1 MSAINEQFYG
11 QKADWIN
18 IDNARY
24 DLFKPAWTEGSYNT
38 TRYGSLDTLVRS
50 SSYNPENQATVPL
63 DSSIVPW
70 KVNKNSK
77 ICNRHYC
84 EVSFPNHVAGDASA
98 TDYFGQHAS
107 YKESDESALKEVN
120 GGYRFFLARQEGL
133 DNTSGYGQGS
143 WNYRYSPYNYKGEF
157 LNGTSGTGLYTSC
170 YPIVGFN
177 YKKTILTCVVRL
189 VPKQYIDA
197 PADPTSANTNENH
210 YYQSGIG
217 PDYGGSVIDLGSLT
231 AQDLVDNYVVGFAFK
246 IFSGGSAGSGSAPA
260 GVGIGL
266 FPFDPMNPAPASEWG
281 VDFGSYY
288 PYQQPY
294 CAYTEWLATA
304 ASATDRSYSICQI
317 GGATSQVQVAL
328 MGVDGAEP
336 ATYIAQYNE
345 TRSMRTMNTDT
356 LEGQSA
362 SDVGNITIMYNTR
375 KGTTENRVR
384 AWLIPTTYNS
394 LGVEGIKNAMKKEM
408 AYMGFIFT
416 DNVHDAKYVDIENHP
431 DKYNLPI
438 FDSNGVTTG
447 RYIPFTDSDVE
458 NEDNYT
464 WTTDVYER
472 TPYNPSHDDGGGGDD
487 GDPNTYQDGTSIA
500 YRRPF
505 ATVGNYHYL
514 MSAQGAKAFFKAL
527 NELISTVS
535 QDPDAYADDMI
546 KYFGT
551 QDPYELIDTIMIFP
565 RDFTYPLAN
574 YPNSTLIDPLTM
586 TEPADYIYIGNTKI
600 PVTGWNQHVVRV
612 LGTEGMVNL
621 EPFEYYDKY
630 KNFLDYNPY
639 SSAQIILPWCG
650 SIDLDAQTYMGKTI
664 QPLYYIDIQSG
675 LCKVFLGAGES
686 MGHIALTDTITGQ
699 VGARVQITSQDY
711 SAQINAAI
719 QANQIQQQQRFNQV
733 KNAASLL
740 TGGALAALTGTGGA
754 DVAGATV
761 NTMFG
766 MAQSE
771 MAIDQANYRVET
783 TAVPFK
789 QVVSG
794 TDTLSLSG
802 TDGYAVNIFRPKFLP
817 TYDAA
822 EYGKQV
828 GFATLEFGPLSN
840 YHGYTEVETINFN
853 GVFATEA
860 EQEMIKSALKSGV
873 YLP

>member
-1 MSAINEQFYG
+1 MSAINQQFYG
-11 QKADWIN
+11 AEKDWITVTSAKYN
-18 IDNARY
+18 IK
-24 DLFKPAWTEGSYNT
+24 KPAWTDSSASAA
-38 TRYGSLDTLVRS
+38 YGSLDTLVRS
-50 SSYNPENQATVPL
+50 PLYNKDNKATVPL
-63 DSSIVPW
+63 DDSIVPW
-70 KVNKNSK
+70 KVNEKSK
-77 ICNRHYC
+77 VFRRKYC
-84 EVSFPNHVAGDASA
+84 ELSFPNTGGSDPPKIA
-98 TDYFGQHAS
+98 DYFDQSAN
-107 YKESDESALKEVN
+107 YKESKNFAIKNVN
-120 GGYRFFLARQEGL
+120 GYRFFAAYYTVN
-133 DNTSGYGQGS
+133 DNESQFLENA
-143 WNYRYSPYNYKGEF
+143 WVKRYSPYNYKGEF
-157 LNGTSGTGLYTSC
+157 LNGTSGTSPYKNI
-170 YPIVGFN
+170 YPIVSFD
-177 YKKTILTCVVRL
+177 YSRTVATATAALI
-189 VPKQYIDA
+189 PKDYLDNSASISS
-197 PADPTSANTNENH
+197 DPSVNIYYNNRNPD
-210 YYQSGIG
+210 YQSIYKGLNELT
-217 PDYGGSVIDLGSLT
+217 DEDLT
-231 AQDLVDNYVVGFAFK
+231 TNYLVGFLFK
-246 IFSGGSAGSGSAPA
+246 VYSGGWSSDGGVSFTIIPIDEHLAVPA
-260 GVGIGL
+260 G
-266 FPFDPMNPAPASEWG
+266 EWG
-281 VDFGSYY
+281 GTTGQGY
-288 PYQQPY
+288 PYQKDFTCYASWIASTVNRVKY
-294 CAYTEWLATA
+294 CQL
-304 ASATDRSYSICQI
+304 
-317 GGATSQVQVAL
+317 GGATSFVNPANC
-328 MGVDGAEP
+328 GREGAEP
-336 ATYIAQYNE
+336 ATYDAQYYE
-345 TRSMRTMNTDT
+345 TKGMRTMNTEDFEGEG
-356 LEGQSA
+356 LE
-362 SDVGNITIMYNTR
+362 VGSWTITTNTGKGSLENGRVNSWFIPKCYNNLT
-375 KGTTENRVR
+375 VAQIR
-384 AWLIPTTYNS
+384 AAIFKELAY
-394 LGVEGIKNAMKKEM
+394 LG
-408 AYMGFIFT
+408 FWFT
-416 DNVHDAKYVDIENHP
+416 DSIHEARYVDMENHP
-431 DKYNLPI
+431 EKYYLPEI
-438 FDSNGVTTG
+438 DANGVTTG
-447 RYIPFTDSDVE
+447 NYKPYTEASDE
-458 NEDNYT
+458 RNYN
-464 WTTDVYER
+464 WTTDVFER
-472 TPYNPSHDDGGGGDD
+472 TPYNPSHDHGGGDD

-711 SAQINAAI
+711 SAQINASI

-860 EQEMIKSALKSGV
+860 EQEMIKSALKTGV